1 MSQLSTPETR
11 SLDST
16 VLASNSLEVRV
27 IKRPDLLLWAAVF
40 AMFSVPLVTLI
51 DVPIARWFDREPF
64 STDFADAIELTRG
77 YAHGTGVFFIL
88 LSVLLLTPEKRWL
101 VPRIAAMTVG
111 GGAVATILKMFVLR
125 EKPSQINLNF
135 ATLET
140 AWRWQFDWTLNQVAS
155 FDAGTRAFPSGNMA
169 TATALTIGLCMVAP
183 KGRWLFML
191 FCGFTVLQRLHSGS
205 HFLSDVVGGAAA
217 GLIWSYICL
226 QPKLVG
232 SLFDKMEP
240 GNETERRRPIPAPFA
255 ELDPI
260 AETEPAERTKPVERE
275 PARRAA

>member
-240 GNETERRRPIPAPFA
+240 GNETERRRPIPAPFV
-255 ELDPI
+255 ELDSI
-260 AETEPAERTKPVERE
+260 AETEPAGRTKPAERE

>member
-240 GNETERRRPIPAPFA
+240 GNETERRRPIPAPVV
-255 ELDPI
+255 ELGLI
-260 AETEPAERTKPVERE
+260 AQTEPAERTKPVERE

>member
-1 MSQLSTPETR
+1 MSQLTTINSRSPESPEIPSH
-11 SLDST
+11 SL
-16 VLASNSLEVRV
+16 AAAV
-27 IKRPDLLLWAAVF
+27 INRRGMLLWAAIF

-51 DVPIARWFDREPF
+51 DVPIARWFDRDPF
-64 STDFADAIELTRG
+64 SKDFADAIELTRG

-88 LSVLLLTPEKRWL
+88 LAVMLLTPEKRWL
-101 VPRIAAMTVG
+101 IPRMATMTCG
-111 GGAVATILKMFVLR
+111 GGAIATVLKMFVLR
-125 EKPSQINLNF
+125 EKPSKLNLNF

-169 TATALTIGLCMVAP
+169 TAVALTIGLCVVAP
-183 KGRWLFML
+183 RGRWLFML

-226 QPKLVG
+226 HPKLVG

-240 GNETERRRPIPAPFA
+240 GSETDRRRPIPAPF
-255 ELDPI
+255 EEPVSVM
-260 AETEPAERTKPVERE
+260 ETLPVERVKPVERQ
-275 PARRAA
+275 PSRRAA